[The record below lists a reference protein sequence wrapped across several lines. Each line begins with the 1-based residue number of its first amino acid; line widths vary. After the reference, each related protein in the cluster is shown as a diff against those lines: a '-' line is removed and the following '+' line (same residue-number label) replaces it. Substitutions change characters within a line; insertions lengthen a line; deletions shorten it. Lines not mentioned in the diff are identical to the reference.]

1 MDTKKQLIMS
11 YSLNIKG
18 KENPK
23 DKQLV
28 KLEMVF
34 FQTGYARVSK
44 VLDVTGAY
52 KDWDNETQTFKSK
65 GAESAAKN
73 KLLLEMKMQYLRVV
87 EEWEAAN
94 ESWSPVQWS
103 HSLDNAKVI
112 KRDEPK
118 VITVDKWL
126 QDYIETCRKTERVK
140 NGNILT
146 CSKNAKNLH
155 YFRLQLDRFTTKQ
168 YGKSFST
175 YFFQDITEQF
185 IKDYVSY
192 LEKEGMKNGNKS
204 GLCTKLRMLRGVC
217 SNARKVDI
225 PGAKIAQFACVKEK
239 MAWDYVIPKTIPF
252 SVFQQIENIDR
263 DYFTEEEQFYLDL
276 YLFSFYAGGMG
287 DKDVCYLTWEC
298 IADDMLIYERM
309 KTRKQ
314 AKMVL
319 TDKALN
325 IINKYK
331 DKSYGNFVFPILQE
345 KHVTEKQKDSRIASI
360 QRKVNI
366 VLERVRGMVMYKEKI
381 TWYSA
386 RGTFITKMDEA
397 GFSTLTIAEFAGNSV
412 QAIQK
417 HYFKNTKRD
426 ETRKAINSII

>member
-1 MDTKKQLIMS
+1 MS

-44 VLDVTGAY
+44 VLEVTGAY

-73 KLLLEMKMQYLRVV
+73 KLLLDMKMQYLRVV
-87 EEWEAAN
+87 EEWEMARQP
-94 ESWSPVQWS
+94 WSPVQWS
-103 HSLDNAKVI
+103 HCLDNVKI
-112 KRDEPK
+112 QKREEPK
-118 VITVDKWL
+118 VITVDKWM
-126 QDYIETCRKTERVK
+126 QDYIEACRKTERVK
-140 NGNILT
+140 NGNILS
-146 CSKNAKNLH
+146 CSTNAKHLH
-155 YFRLQLDRFTTKQ
+155 YLRIELERFTNER
-168 YGKSFST
+168 YNKSFST

-185 IKDYVSY
+185 VKDYVAFIEKQG
-192 LEKEGMKNGNKS
+192 LEKGNKS
-204 GLCTKLRMLRGVC
+204 GLCSKLRMLRGVC
-217 SNARKVDI
+217 SNAQKVDV
-225 PGAKIAQFACVKEK
+225 PGAKVSQFACVKEK
-239 MAWDYVIPKTIPF
+239 LAWGNVVPKTIPYT
-252 SVFQQIENIDR
+252 VFQQIENIDR

-287 DKDVCYLTWEC
+287 DKDVCYLTWNC
-298 IADDMLIYERM
+298 LTDGMLIYERI

-345 KHVTEKQKDSRIASI
+345 KHVTEK
-360 QRKVNI
+360 
-366 VLERVRGMVMYKEKI
+366 
-381 TWYSA
+381 
-386 RGTFITKMDEA
+386 
-397 GFSTLTIAEFAGNSV
+397 
-412 QAIQK
+412 
-417 HYFKNTKRD
+417 
-426 ETRKAINSII
+426 

>member
-345 KHVTEKQKDSRIASI
+345 KHVTEKQRDSRIATI
-360 QRKVNI
+360 QRKVNTT
-366 VLERVRGMVMYKEKI
+366 LDRVRGMIMFKDKI

-417 HYFKNTKRD
+417 HYFKNTKQD
-426 ETRKAINSII
+426 EVRKTINSII

>member
-1 MDTKKQLIMS
+1 MS

-73 KLLLEMKMQYLRVV
+73 KLLLEMKMQYLKIA
-87 EEWEAAN
+87 EEWEASN

-103 HSLDNAKVI
+103 HSLDSIQVRR
-112 KRDEPK
+112 RDEPK
-118 VITVDKWL
+118 VITVVAWL
-126 QDYIETCRKTERVK
+126 EGFRERCRNTERVK
-140 NGNILT
+140 NGNIVT
-146 CSKNAKNLH
+146 CAKNAKTYG
-155 YFRLQLDRFTTKQ
+155 YFKALLDKFTLVQ
-168 YGKSFST
+168 YGRSFST
-175 YFFQDITEQF
+175 YYFHDINEQF
-185 IKDYVSY
+185 IKDFVAYIEKTG
-192 LEKEGMKNGNKS
+192 LENGNKG
-204 GLCTKLRMLRGVC
+204 GLCTKLRMLRGMC
-217 SNARKVDI
+217 SNANKDGI
-225 PGAKIAQFACVKEK
+225 LGARVSQFNVAKEK
-239 MAWDYVIPKTIPF
+239 MVWGNVTPKTIPYE
-252 SVFQQIENIDR
+252 VFQKIENIDR

-276 YLFSFYAGGMG
+276 FLFSFYAGGMG
-287 DKDVCYLTWEC
+287 DKDVCYLTWDC
-298 IADDMLIYERM
+298 IQDNMLIYERM
-309 KTRKQ
+309 KTTKC

-319 TDKALN
+319 TDKAMK

-331 DKSYGNFVFPILQE
+331 EKSISNFVLPVFQE
-345 KHVTEKQKDSRIASI
+345 KHVTEKQKNNRVECIE
-360 QRKVNI
+360 RKVNNL
-366 VLERVRGMVMYKEKI
+366 LERVRGMVMYPEKI

-386 RGTFITKMDEA
+386 RGTFITKMADS
-397 GFSTLTIAEFAGNSV
+397 GFPTIVIAEFAGNSI

-417 HYFKNTKRD
+417 HYFKNTKHEEMRMI
-426 ETRKAINSII
+426 INNLI

>member
-1 MDTKKQLIMS
+1 MS

-18 KENPK
+18 KENAK

-44 VLDVTGAY
+44 VLDITGPF

-87 EEWEAAN
+87 EEWEAAD
-94 ESWSPVQWS
+94 EPWSPVQWS
-103 HSLDNAKVI
+103 HSLDNVKVI
-112 KRDEPK
+112 RREEPK

-146 CSKNAKNLH
+146 CSRNAKNLH
-155 YFRLQLDRFTTKQ
+155 YFRLQLDRFTNEK

-192 LEKEGMKNGNKS
+192 LEKVGMEKGNKS

-217 SNARKVDI
+217 SNASKVDI
-225 PGAKIAQFACVKEK
+225 PGAKISQFACVKEK
-239 MAWDYVIPKTIPF
+239 MVWNNVIPKTIPYT
-252 SVFQQIENIDR
+252 VFQQIENIDR

-298 IADDMLIYERM
+298 LNNGMLVYERM

-319 TDKALN
+319 TDKALA

-331 DKSYGNFVFPILQE
+331 DKSYRNFVFPIFQA
-345 KHVTEKQKDSRIASI
+345 KHVTEKQKDSRVAFI
-360 QRKVNI
+360 QKKVNLI
-366 VLERVRGMVMYKEKI
+366 LERVRGMVMYKEKI

-397 GFSTLTIAEFAGNSV
+397 GFSALTIAEFAGNSV

-417 HYFKNTKRD
+417 HYFKNTKQD
-426 ETRKAINSII
+426 EIRRTINNLI

>member
-1 MDTKKQLIMS
+1 MS

>member
-1 MDTKKQLIMS
+1 MS

-18 KENPK
+18 KENAK

-44 VLDVTGAY
+44 VLDITGPF

-73 KLLLEMKMQYLRVV
+73 KLLLEMKMQYIRVV
-87 EEWEAAN
+87 EEWEAAD
-94 ESWSPVQWS
+94 EPWSPVQWS
-103 HSLDNAKVI
+103 HSLDNVKVI
-112 KRDEPK
+112 RREEPK

-146 CSKNAKNLH
+146 CSRNAKNLH
-155 YFRLQLDRFTTKQ
+155 YFRLQLDRFTNEK

-192 LEKEGMKNGNKS
+192 LEKVGMEKGNKS

-217 SNARKVDI
+217 SNASKVDI
-225 PGAKIAQFACVKEK
+225 PGAKISQFACVKEK
-239 MAWDYVIPKTIPF
+239 MVWNNVIPKTIPYT
-252 SVFQQIENIDR
+252 VFQQIENIDR

-298 IADDMLIYERM
+298 LNNGMLVYERM

-319 TDKALN
+319 TDKALA

-331 DKSYGNFVFPILQE
+331 DKSYGNFVFPIFQA
-345 KHVTEKQKDSRIASI
+345 KHVTEKQKDSRVAFI
-360 QRKVNI
+360 QKKVNLI
-366 VLERVRGMVMYKEKI
+366 LERVRGMVMYKEKI

-397 GFSTLTIAEFAGNSV
+397 GFSALTIAEFAGNSV

-417 HYFKNTKRD
+417 HYFKNTKQD
-426 ETRKAINSII
+426 EIRRTINNLI

>member
-1 MDTKKQLIMS
+1 MS

-18 KENPK
+18 KENAK

-44 VLDVTGAY
+44 VLDITGPF

-87 EEWEAAN
+87 EEWEAAK
-94 ESWSPVQWS
+94 EPWSPVQWS
-103 HSLDNAKVI
+103 HSLDNVKVI
-112 KRDEPK
+112 RREEPK

-146 CSKNAKNLH
+146 CSRNAKNLH
-155 YFRLQLDRFTTKQ
+155 YFRLQLDRFTNEK

-192 LEKEGMKNGNKS
+192 LEKVGMEKGNKS

-217 SNARKVDI
+217 SNASKVDI
-225 PGAKIAQFACVKEK
+225 PGAKISQFACVKEK
-239 MAWDYVIPKTIPF
+239 MVWNNVIPKTIPYT
-252 SVFQQIENIDR
+252 VFQQIENIDR

-298 IADDMLIYERM
+298 LNNGMLVYERM

-319 TDKALN
+319 TDKALA

-331 DKSYGNFVFPILQE
+331 DKSYGNFVFPIFQA
-345 KHVTEKQKDSRIASI
+345 KHVTEKQKDSRVAFI
-360 QRKVNI
+360 QKKVNLI
-366 VLERVRGMVMYKEKI
+366 LERVRGMVMYKEKI

-397 GFSTLTIAEFAGNSV
+397 GFSALTIAEFAGNSV

-417 HYFKNTKRD
+417 HYFKNTKQD
-426 ETRKAINSII
+426 EIRRTINNLI

>member
-1 MDTKKQLIMS
+1 MS

-18 KENPK
+18 KENAK
-23 DKQLV
+23 NKQLV

-44 VLDVTGAY
+44 VLDITGPF

-87 EEWEAAN
+87 EEWEAAD
-94 ESWSPVQWS
+94 EPWSPVQWS
-103 HSLDNAKVI
+103 HSLDNVKVI
-112 KRDEPK
+112 RREEPK

-146 CSKNAKNLH
+146 CSRNAKNLH
-155 YFRLQLDRFTTKQ
+155 YFRLQLDRFTNEK

-192 LEKEGMKNGNKS
+192 LEKVGMEKGNKS
-204 GLCTKLRMLRGVC
+204 GLCTKLRMLREVC
-217 SNARKVDI
+217 SNASKVDI
-225 PGAKIAQFACVKEK
+225 PGAKISQFACVKEK
-239 MAWDYVIPKTIPF
+239 MVWNNVIPKTIPYT
-252 SVFQQIENIDR
+252 VFQQIENIDR

-298 IADDMLIYERM
+298 LNNGMLVYERM

-319 TDKALN
+319 TDKALA

-331 DKSYGNFVFPILQE
+331 DKSYGNFVFPIFQA
-345 KHVTEKQKDSRIASI
+345 KHVTEKQKDSRVAFI
-360 QRKVNI
+360 QKKVNLI
-366 VLERVRGMVMYKEKI
+366 LERVRGMVMYKEKI

-397 GFSTLTIAEFAGNSV
+397 GFSALTIAEFAGNSV

-417 HYFKNTKRD
+417 HYFKNTKQD
-426 ETRKAINSII
+426 EIRRTINNLI

>member
-1 MDTKKQLIMS
+1 MS

-18 KENPK
+18 KENAK

-44 VLDVTGAY
+44 VLDISGPF

-87 EEWEAAN
+87 EEWEAAD
-94 ESWSPVQWS
+94 EPWSPVQWS
-103 HSLDNAKVI
+103 HSLDNVKVI
-112 KRDEPK
+112 RREEPK

-146 CSKNAKNLH
+146 CSRNAKNLH
-155 YFRLQLDRFTTKQ
+155 YFRLQLDRFTNEK

-192 LEKEGMKNGNKS
+192 LEKVGMEKGNKS

-217 SNARKVDI
+217 SNASKVDI
-225 PGAKIAQFACVKEK
+225 PGAKISQFACVKEK
-239 MAWDYVIPKTIPF
+239 MVWNNVIPKTIPYT
-252 SVFQQIENIDR
+252 VFQQIENIDR

-298 IADDMLIYERM
+298 LNNGMLVYERM

-319 TDKALN
+319 TDKALA

-331 DKSYGNFVFPILQE
+331 DKSYGNFVFPIFQA
-345 KHVTEKQKDSRIASI
+345 KHVTEKQKDSRVAFI
-360 QRKVNI
+360 QKKVNLI
-366 VLERVRGMVMYKEKI
+366 LERVRGMVMYKEKI

-397 GFSTLTIAEFAGNSV
+397 GFSALTIAEFAGNSV

-417 HYFKNTKRD
+417 HYFKNTKQD
-426 ETRKAINSII
+426 EIRRTINNLI

>member
-1 MDTKKQLIMS
+1 MS

-18 KENPK
+18 KENAK

-44 VLDVTGAY
+44 VLDITGPF

-87 EEWEAAN
+87 EEWEAAD
-94 ESWSPVQWS
+94 EPWSPVQWS
-103 HSLDNAKVI
+103 HSLDNVKVI
-112 KRDEPK
+112 RREEPK

-126 QDYIETCRKTERVK
+126 QDYIETCCKTERVK

-146 CSKNAKNLH
+146 CSRNAKNLH
-155 YFRLQLDRFTTKQ
+155 YFRLQLDRFTNEK

-192 LEKEGMKNGNKS
+192 LEKVGMEKGNKS

-217 SNARKVDI
+217 SNASKVDI
-225 PGAKIAQFACVKEK
+225 PGAKISQFACVKEK
-239 MAWDYVIPKTIPF
+239 MVWNNVIPKTIPYT
-252 SVFQQIENIDR
+252 VFQQIENIDR

-298 IADDMLIYERM
+298 LNNGMLVYERM

-319 TDKALN
+319 TDKALA

-331 DKSYGNFVFPILQE
+331 DKSYGNFVFPIFQA
-345 KHVTEKQKDSRIASI
+345 KHVTEKQKDSRVAFI
-360 QRKVNI
+360 QKKVNLI
-366 VLERVRGMVMYKEKI
+366 LERVRGMVMYKEKI

-397 GFSTLTIAEFAGNSV
+397 GFSALTIAEFAGNSV

-417 HYFKNTKRD
+417 HYFKNTKQD
-426 ETRKAINSII
+426 EIRRTINNLI

>member
-1 MDTKKQLIMS
+1 MS

-18 KENPK
+18 KENAK

-44 VLDVTGAY
+44 VLDITGPF

-65 GAESAAKN
+65 GTEAAAKN

-94 ESWSPVQWS
+94 EPWSPVQWS
-103 HSLDNAKVI
+103 HSLDNVKVL
-112 KRDEPK
+112 RREEPK

-146 CSKNAKNLH
+146 CSKNAKSLH
-155 YFRLQLDRFTTKQ
+155 YFRLQLDRFTNEK

-192 LEKEGMKNGNKS
+192 LEKVGMEKGNKS

-217 SNARKVDI
+217 SNASKVDI
-225 PGAKIAQFACVKEK
+225 PGAKISQFACVKEK
-239 MAWDYVIPKTIPF
+239 MVWNNVIPKTIPYT
-252 SVFQQIENIDR
+252 VFQQIENIDR

-298 IADDMLIYERM
+298 LNNGMLIYERM

-319 TDKALN
+319 TDKALA

-331 DKSYGNFVFPILQE
+331 DKSYGNFVFPIFQA
-345 KHVTEKQKDSRIASI
+345 KHVTEKQKDSRVAFI
-360 QRKVNI
+360 QKKVNI
-366 VLERVRGMVMYKEKI
+366 ILERVRGMVMYKEKI

-417 HYFKNTKRD
+417 HYFKNTKQD
-426 ETRKAINSII
+426 EIRKTINNLI

>member
-1 MDTKKQLIMS
+1 MS

-360 QRKVNI
+360 QKKVNI

>member
-1 MDTKKQLIMS
+1 MS

-18 KENPK
+18 KENAK

-44 VLDVTGAY
+44 VLDITGPF

-87 EEWEAAN
+87 EEWEAAD
-94 ESWSPVQWS
+94 EPWSPVQWS
-103 HSLDNAKVI
+103 HSLDNVKVI
-112 KRDEPK
+112 RREEPK

-126 QDYIETCRKTERVK
+126 QDYIETCCKTERVK

-146 CSKNAKNLH
+146 CSRNAKNLH
-155 YFRLQLDRFTTKQ
+155 YFRLQLDRFTNEK

-192 LEKEGMKNGNKS
+192 LEKVGMEKGNKS

-217 SNARKVDI
+217 SNASKVDI
-225 PGAKIAQFACVKEK
+225 PGAKISQFACVKEK
-239 MAWDYVIPKTIPF
+239 MVWNNVIPKTIPYT
-252 SVFQQIENIDR
+252 VFQQIENIDR

-298 IADDMLIYERM
+298 LNNGMLIYERM

-319 TDKALN
+319 TDKALA

-331 DKSYGNFVFPILQE
+331 DKSYGNFVFPIFQA
-345 KHVTEKQKDSRIASI
+345 KHVTEKQKDSRVAFI
-360 QRKVNI
+360 QKKVNLI
-366 VLERVRGMVMYKEKI
+366 LERVRGMVMYKEKI

-397 GFSTLTIAEFAGNSV
+397 GFSALTIAEFAGNSV

-417 HYFKNTKRD
+417 HYFKNTKQD
-426 ETRKAINSII
+426 EIRRTINNLI

>member
-1 MDTKKQLIMS
+1 MS

-73 KLLLEMKMQYLRVV
+73 KLLLEMKMQYLRVA

-94 ESWSPVQWS
+94 ESWAPVQWS
-103 HSLDNAKVI
+103 HSLDSIQVRR
-112 KRDEPK
+112 RDEPK
-118 VITVDKWL
+118 VITVVTWL
-126 QDYIETCRKTERVK
+126 EGYMELCRNTEKVK
-140 NGNILT
+140 NGNIVT
-146 CSKNAKNLH
+146 CSYNATKYRH
-155 YFRLQLDRFTTKQ
+155 FKAQLEEFTMKQ
-168 YGKSFST
+168 YGRSFST
-175 YFFQDITEQF
+175 YYFQDINEQF
-185 IKDYVSY
+185 IKDFIAYTEKIG
-192 LEKEGMKNGNKS
+192 LENGNKG
-204 GLCTKLRMLRGVC
+204 GLCTKLRMLRGMC
-217 SNARKVDI
+217 SNANKDGI
-225 PGAKIAQFACVKEK
+225 PGAKISQFNVAKEK
-239 MAWDYVIPKTIPF
+239 MVWGNVTPKTIPYE
-252 SVFQQIENIDR
+252 VFQKIENLDR

-276 YLFSFYAGGMG
+276 FLFSFYAGGMG
-287 DKDVCYLTWEC
+287 DKDVCYLTWNC
-298 IADDMLIYERM
+298 IQDNMLIYERM
-309 KTRKQ
+309 KTSRC

-319 TDKALN
+319 TDKAMK

-331 DKSYGNFVFPILQE
+331 GKSVGNFVLPVFQE
-345 KHVTEKQKDSRIASI
+345 KHVTEKQKKNRIEFI
-360 QRKVNI
+360 EKKVNNL
-366 VLERVRGMVMYKEKI
+366 LERVRGMVMYSGKI

-386 RGTFITKMDEA
+386 RGTFITKMADS
-397 GFSTLTIAEFAGNSV
+397 GFPTIVIAEFAGNSI

-417 HYFKNTKRD
+417 HYFKNTKCEEMRM
-426 ETRKAINSII
+426 TINNLI

>member
-1 MDTKKQLIMS
+1 MS

-18 KENPK
+18 KENAK

-44 VLDVTGAY
+44 VLDITGPF

-87 EEWEAAN
+87 EEWEAAD
-94 ESWSPVQWS
+94 EPWSPVQWS
-103 HSLDNAKVI
+103 HSLDNVKVI
-112 KRDEPK
+112 RREEPK

-146 CSKNAKNLH
+146 CSRNAKNLH
-155 YFRLQLDRFTTKQ
+155 YFRLQLDRFTNEK

-192 LEKEGMKNGNKS
+192 LEKVGMEKGNKS

-217 SNARKVDI
+217 SNASKVDI
-225 PGAKIAQFACVKEK
+225 PGAKISQFACVKEK
-239 MAWDYVIPKTIPF
+239 MVWNNVIPKTIPYT
-252 SVFQQIENIDR
+252 VFQQIENIDR

-298 IADDMLIYERM
+298 LNNGMLVYERM

-319 TDKALN
+319 TDKALA

-331 DKSYGNFVFPILQE
+331 DKSYGNFVFPIFQA
-345 KHVTEKQKDSRIASI
+345 KHVTEKQKDSRVAFI
-360 QRKVNI
+360 QKKVNLI
-366 VLERVRGMVMYKEKI
+366 LERVRGMVMYKEKI

-397 GFSTLTIAEFAGNSV
+397 GFSALTIAEFAGNSV

-417 HYFKNTKRD
+417 HYFKNTKQD
-426 ETRKAINSII
+426 EIRRTINNLI

>member
-1 MDTKKQLIMS
+1 MS

-18 KENPK
+18 KENAK

-44 VLDVTGAY
+44 VLDITGPF

-65 GAESAAKN
+65 GTEAAAKN

-94 ESWSPVQWS
+94 EPWSPVQWS
-103 HSLDNAKVI
+103 HSLDNVKVL
-112 KRDEPK
+112 RREEPK

-126 QDYIETCRKTERVK
+126 QDFIETCRKTERVK

-146 CSKNAKNLH
+146 CSKNAKSLH
-155 YFRLQLDRFTTKQ
+155 YFRLQLDRFTNEK

-192 LEKEGMKNGNKS
+192 LEKVGMEKGNKS

-217 SNARKVDI
+217 SNASKVDI
-225 PGAKIAQFACVKEK
+225 PGAKISQFACVKEK
-239 MAWDYVIPKTIPF
+239 MVWNNVIPKTIPYT
-252 SVFQQIENIDR
+252 VFQQIENIDR

-298 IADDMLIYERM
+298 LNNGMLIYERM

-319 TDKALN
+319 TDKALA

-331 DKSYGNFVFPILQE
+331 DKSYGNFVFPIFQA
-345 KHVTEKQKDSRIASI
+345 KHMTEKQKDSRVAFI
-360 QRKVNI
+360 QKKVNLI
-366 VLERVRGMVMYKEKI
+366 LERVRGMVMYKEKI

-417 HYFKNTKRD
+417 HYFKNTKQD
-426 ETRKAINSII
+426 EIRKTINNLI

>member
-1 MDTKKQLIMS
+1 MS

-18 KENPK
+18 KENAK

-44 VLDVTGAY
+44 VLDITGPF

-87 EEWEAAN
+87 EEWEAAK
-94 ESWSPVQWS
+94 EPWSPVQWS
-103 HSLDNAKVI
+103 HSLDNVKVL
-112 KRDEPK
+112 RREEPK

-146 CSKNAKNLH
+146 CSRNAKNLH
-155 YFRLQLDRFTTKQ
+155 YFRLQLDRFTNEK

-192 LEKEGMKNGNKS
+192 LEKVGMEKGNKS
-204 GLCTKLRMLRGVC
+204 GLCAKLRMLKGVC
-217 SNARKVDI
+217 SNASKVDI
-225 PGAKIAQFACVKEK
+225 PGAKISQFACVKEK
-239 MAWDYVIPKTIPF
+239 MVWNNVIPKTIPYT
-252 SVFQQIENIDR
+252 VFQQIENIDR

-298 IADDMLIYERM
+298 LNNGMLVYERM

-319 TDKALN
+319 TDKALA

-331 DKSYGNFVFPILQE
+331 DKSYGNFVFPIFQA
-345 KHVTEKQKDSRIASI
+345 KHVTEKQKDSRVAFI
-360 QRKVNI
+360 QKKVNLI
-366 VLERVRGMVMYKEKI
+366 LERVRGMVMYKEKI

-397 GFSTLTIAEFAGNSV
+397 GFSALTIAEFAGNSV

-417 HYFKNTKRD
+417 HYFKNTKQD
-426 ETRKAINSII
+426 EIRRTINNLI

>member
-1 MDTKKQLIMS
+1 MS

-44 VLDVTGAY
+44 VLDITGTY
-52 KDWDNETQTFKSK
+52 KDWDNETQTSKSK

-73 KLLLEMKMQYLRVV
+73 KLLLDMKMQYLRVV
-87 EEWEAAN
+87 EEWEMARQP
-94 ESWSPVQWS
+94 WSPVQWS
-103 HSLDNAKVI
+103 HCLDNAKVQ
-112 KRDEPK
+112 KREEPK
-118 VITVDKWL
+118 VITVDKWM
-126 QDYIETCRKTERVK
+126 QDYIEACRKTERVK
-140 NGNILT
+140 NGNILS
-146 CSKNAKNLH
+146 CSTNAKHLNYL
-155 YFRLQLDRFTTKQ
+155 RLELDRFTNER
-168 YGKSFST
+168 YNKSFSA

-185 IKDYVSY
+185 VKDYVAFIEKQG
-192 LEKEGMKNGNKS
+192 LEKGNKS
-204 GLCTKLRMLRGVC
+204 GLCSKLRMLRGVC
-217 SNARKVDI
+217 SNARKVDV
-225 PGAKIAQFACVKEK
+225 PGAKVSQFACVKEK
-239 MAWDYVIPKTIPF
+239 LAWGSVTPKTIPF
-252 SVFQQIENIDR
+252 AVFQQIENIDR

-276 YLFSFYAGGMG
+276 FLFSFYAGGMG

-298 IADDMLIYERM
+298 IADGMLIYERM

-345 KHVTEKQKDSRIASI
+345 KHVTEKQKDARIDFI
-360 QRKVNI
+360 ERKVNSI
-366 VLERVRGMVMYKEKI
+366 LERVRGMVMYKEKI

-397 GFSTLTIAEFAGNSV
+397 GFSALTIAEFAGNSV

-417 HYFKNTKRD
+417 HYFRNTKKD
-426 ETRKAINSII
+426 EIRRTINNII

>member
-1 MDTKKQLIMS
+1 MS

-18 KENPK
+18 KENAK

-44 VLDVTGAY
+44 VLDITGAY

-87 EEWEAAN
+87 EGWEASN

-103 HSLDNAKVI
+103 HSLDNAKVL
-112 KRDEPK
+112 KREEPK
-118 VITVDKWL
+118 VITVDKWI

-146 CSKNAKNLH
+146 CSNYAKNLH
-155 YFRLQLDRFTTKQ
+155 YFRLQLDRFTNEK

-175 YFFQDITEQF
+175 YFFRDITEQF
-185 IKDYVSY
+185 VKDYVSY
-192 LEKEGMKNGNKS
+192 LEKVSMENGNKG
-204 GLCTKLRMLRGVC
+204 GLCTKLRILRGVC
-217 SNARKVDI
+217 SNARKLDI
-225 PGAKIAQFACVKEK
+225 PGAKISQFACVKEK
-239 MAWDYVIPKTIPF
+239 MVWNNVIPKTIPYT
-252 SVFQQIENIDR
+252 VFQQIENIDR

-298 IADDMLIYERM
+298 LNDGMLIYERM

-319 TDKALN
+319 TDKALA

-331 DKSYGNFVFPILQE
+331 DKSYGNFVFPIFQA

-360 QRKVNI
+360 ENKVNA
-366 VLERVRGMVMYKEKI
+366 VLDRVRGMVMYKEKI

-417 HYFKNTKRD
+417 HYFKNTKQD
-426 ETRKAINSII
+426 EIRRTINNLI

>member
-1 MDTKKQLIMS
+1 MS

-34 FQTGYARVSK
+34 FQSGYARVSK
-44 VLDVTGAY
+44 VLDVTGAI

-65 GAESAAKN
+65 GTEAASKN
-73 KLLLEMKMQYLRVV
+73 KLLLDMKMQYLKVV
-87 EEWEAAN
+87 EEWEATN
-94 ESWSPVQWS
+94 QSWSPVQWS
-103 HSLDNAKVI
+103 HSLDSTKSI

-118 VITVDKWL
+118 VITVDKWI
-126 QDYIETCRKTERVK
+126 QDYIEACRKTERVK

-146 CSKNAKNLH
+146 CSQNARHLH
-155 YFRLQLDRFTTKQ
+155 YFRLQLERFTIEQ

-185 IKDYVSY
+185 VKDYVAY
-192 LEKEGMKNGNKS
+192 LEKEGIKKGNKG

-217 SNARKVDI
+217 SNARKVDV
-225 PGAKIAQFACVKEK
+225 PGAKISQFSCVKEK
-239 MAWDYVIPKTIPF
+239 MIWDNVIPKTIPF

-325 IINKYK
+325 IDNKYK
-331 DKSYGNFVFPILQE
+331 AKSYGNFVFPVFQE
-345 KHVTEKQKDSRIASI
+345 KHATEKQRDSRIASI
-360 QRKVNI
+360 QRKVNA
-366 VLERVRGMVMYKEKI
+366 VLDRVRGMIMFKDKI

-426 ETRKAINSII
+426 EIRRTINNII

>member
-1 MDTKKQLIMS
+1 MS

-287 DKDVCYLTWEC
+287 DKDICYLTWEC

-331 DKSYGNFVFPILQE
+331 DKSYGNFIFPILQE

>member
-1 MDTKKQLIMS
+1 MS

-345 KHVTEKQKDSRIASI
+345 KHVTEKQRDSRIATI
-360 QRKVNI
+360 QRKVNTT
-366 VLERVRGMVMYKEKI
+366 LDRVRGMIMFKDKI

-417 HYFKNTKRD
+417 HYFKNTKQD
-426 ETRKAINSII
+426 EVRKTINSII

>member
-1 MDTKKQLIMS
+1 MS

-18 KENPK
+18 KENAK

-44 VLDVTGAY
+44 VLDITGPF

-65 GAESAAKN
+65 GTEAAAKN

-94 ESWSPVQWS
+94 EPWSPVQWS
-103 HSLDNAKVI
+103 HSLDNVKVL
-112 KRDEPK
+112 RREEPK

-146 CSKNAKNLH
+146 CSKNAKSLH
-155 YFRLQLDRFTTKQ
+155 YFRLQLDRFTNEK

-192 LEKEGMKNGNKS
+192 LEKVGMEKGNKS

-217 SNARKVDI
+217 SNASKVDI
-225 PGAKIAQFACVKEK
+225 PGAKISQFACVKEK
-239 MAWDYVIPKTIPF
+239 MVWNNVIPKTIPYT
-252 SVFQQIENIDR
+252 VFQQIENIDR

-298 IADDMLIYERM
+298 LNNGMLIYERI

-319 TDKALN
+319 TDKALA

-331 DKSYGNFVFPILQE
+331 DKSYGNFVFPIFQA
-345 KHVTEKQKDSRIASI
+345 KHVTEKQKDSRVAFI
-360 QRKVNI
+360 QKKVNLI
-366 VLERVRGMVMYKEKI
+366 LERVRGMVMYKEKI

-397 GFSTLTIAEFAGNSV
+397 GFSALTIAEFAGNSV

-417 HYFKNTKRD
+417 HYFKNTKQD
-426 ETRKAINSII
+426 EIRRTINNLI

>member
-1 MDTKKQLIMS
+1 MS

-18 KENPK
+18 KENAK

-44 VLDVTGAY
+44 VLDITGPF

-87 EEWEAAN
+87 EEWEAAD
-94 ESWSPVQWS
+94 EPWSPVQWS
-103 HSLDNAKVI
+103 HSLDNVKVI
-112 KRDEPK
+112 RREEPK

-146 CSKNAKNLH
+146 CSRNAKNLH
-155 YFRLQLDRFTTKQ
+155 YFRLQLDRFTNEK

-192 LEKEGMKNGNKS
+192 LEKVGMEKGNKS

-217 SNARKVDI
+217 SNASKVDI
-225 PGAKIAQFACVKEK
+225 PGAKISQFACVKEK
-239 MAWDYVIPKTIPF
+239 MVWNNVIPKTIPYT
-252 SVFQQIENIDR
+252 VFQQIENIDR
-263 DYFTEEEQFYLDL
+263 DYFTGEEQFYLDL

-298 IADDMLIYERM
+298 LNNGMLVYERM

-319 TDKALN
+319 TDKALA

-331 DKSYGNFVFPILQE
+331 DKSYGNFVFPIFQA
-345 KHVTEKQKDSRIASI
+345 KHVTEKQKDSRVAFI
-360 QRKVNI
+360 QKKVNLI
-366 VLERVRGMVMYKEKI
+366 LERVRGMVMYKEKI

-397 GFSTLTIAEFAGNSV
+397 GFSALTIAEFAGNSV

-417 HYFKNTKRD
+417 HYFKNTKQD
-426 ETRKAINSII
+426 EIRRTINNLI

>member
-1 MDTKKQLIMS
+1 MS

-34 FQTGYARVSK
+34 FQSGYARVSK
-44 VLDVTGAY
+44 VLDVTGAM

-65 GAESAAKN
+65 GTEAASKN
-73 KLLLEMKMQYLRVV
+73 KLLLDMKMQYLKVV
-87 EEWEAAN
+87 EEWEATN
-94 ESWSPVQWS
+94 QSWSPVQWS
-103 HSLDNAKVI
+103 HSLDSAKAI

-118 VITVDKWL
+118 VITVDKWI
-126 QDYIETCRKTERVK
+126 QDYIEACRKTERVK

-146 CSKNAKNLH
+146 CSQNAKNLH
-155 YFRLQLDRFTTKQ
+155 YFRLQLERFTIEQ

-185 IKDYVSY
+185 VKDYVSY
-192 LEKEGMKNGNKS
+192 LEKEGIKKGNKS

-217 SNARKVDI
+217 SNARKVDL
-225 PGAKIAQFACVKEK
+225 PGAKISQFTCVKEK
-239 MAWDYVIPKTIPF
+239 MVWDNVIPKTIPF

-325 IINKYK
+325 
-331 DKSYGNFVFPILQE
+331 
-345 KHVTEKQKDSRIASI
+345 
-360 QRKVNI
+360 
-366 VLERVRGMVMYKEKI
+366 M
-381 TWYSA
+381 
-386 RGTFITKMDEA
+386 
-397 GFSTLTIAEFAGNSV
+397 
-412 QAIQK
+412 
-417 HYFKNTKRD
+417 
-426 ETRKAINSII
+426 

>member
-1 MDTKKQLIMS
+1 MS

-18 KENPK
+18 KENAK

-44 VLDVTGAY
+44 VLDITGPF

-73 KLLLEMKMQYLRVV
+73 KLLLEMKMLYLRVV
-87 EEWEAAN
+87 EEWEAAK
-94 ESWSPVQWS
+94 EPWSPVQWS
-103 HSLDNAKVI
+103 HSLDNVKVL
-112 KRDEPK
+112 RREEPK

-146 CSKNAKNLH
+146 CSRNAKNLH
-155 YFRLQLDRFTTKQ
+155 YFRLQLDRFTNEK

-192 LEKEGMKNGNKS
+192 LEKVGMEKGNKS

-217 SNARKVDI
+217 SNASKVDI
-225 PGAKIAQFACVKEK
+225 PGAKISQFACVKEK
-239 MAWDYVIPKTIPF
+239 MVWNNVIPKTIPYT
-252 SVFQQIENIDR
+252 VFQQIENIDR

-298 IADDMLIYERM
+298 LNNGMLVYERM

-319 TDKALN
+319 TDKALA

-331 DKSYGNFVFPILQE
+331 DKSYRNFVFPIFQA
-345 KHVTEKQKDSRIASI
+345 KHVTEKQKDSRVAFI
-360 QRKVNI
+360 QKKVNLI
-366 VLERVRGMVMYKEKI
+366 LERVRGMVMYKEKI

-397 GFSTLTIAEFAGNSV
+397 GFSALTIAEFAGNSV

-417 HYFKNTKRD
+417 HYFKNTKQD
-426 ETRKAINSII
+426 EIRRTINNLI

>member
-1 MDTKKQLIMS
+1 MS

-18 KENPK
+18 KENAK

-44 VLDVTGAY
+44 VLDITGPY

-65 GAESAAKN
+65 GTESAAKN

-94 ESWSPVQWS
+94 EPWSPVQWS
-103 HSLDNAKVI
+103 HSLDNVKVL
-112 KRDEPK
+112 RREEPK

-126 QDYIETCRKTERVK
+126 QDFIETCRKTERVK

-146 CSKNAKNLH
+146 CSRNAKSLQ
-155 YFRLQLDRFTTKQ
+155 YFRLQLDRFTNEK

-192 LEKEGMKNGNKS
+192 LEKVGMEKGNKS

-217 SNARKVDI
+217 SNASKVDI
-225 PGAKIAQFACVKEK
+225 PGAKISQFACVKEK
-239 MAWDYVIPKTIPF
+239 MVWNNVNPKTIPYT
-252 SVFQQIENIDR
+252 VFQQIENIDR

-298 IADDMLIYERM
+298 LNNGMLIYERM

-319 TDKALN
+319 TDKALA

-331 DKSYGNFVFPILQE
+331 DKSYGNFVFPIFQA
-345 KHVTEKQKDSRIASI
+345 KHVTEKQKDSRVAFI
-360 QRKVNI
+360 QKKVNLI
-366 VLERVRGMVMYKEKI
+366 LERVRGMVMYKEKI

-397 GFSTLTIAEFAGNSV
+397 GFSALTIAEFAGNSV

-417 HYFKNTKRD
+417 HYFKNTKQD
-426 ETRKAINSII
+426 EIRRTINNLI

>member
-1 MDTKKQLIMS
+1 MS

-18 KENPK
+18 KENAK

-44 VLDVTGAY
+44 VLDITGPF

-94 ESWSPVQWS
+94 EPWSPVQWS
-103 HSLDNAKVI
+103 HSLDNVKVI
-112 KRDEPK
+112 RREEPK

-126 QDYIETCRKTERVK
+126 QDYIETCCKTERVK

-146 CSKNAKNLH
+146 CSRNAKNLH
-155 YFRLQLDRFTTKQ
+155 YFRLQLDRFTNEK

-192 LEKEGMKNGNKS
+192 LEKVGMEKGNKS

-217 SNARKVDI
+217 SNASKVDI
-225 PGAKIAQFACVKEK
+225 PGAKISQFACVKEK
-239 MAWDYVIPKTIPF
+239 MVWNNVIPKTIPYT
-252 SVFQQIENIDR
+252 VFQQIENIDR

-298 IADDMLIYERM
+298 LNNGMLIYERM

-319 TDKALN
+319 TDKALA

-331 DKSYGNFVFPILQE
+331 DKSYGNFVFPIFQA
-345 KHVTEKQKDSRIASI
+345 KHVTEKQKDSRVAFI
-360 QRKVNI
+360 QKKVNLI
-366 VLERVRGMVMYKEKI
+366 LERVRGMVMYKEKI

-397 GFSTLTIAEFAGNSV
+397 GFSALTIAEFAGNSV

-417 HYFKNTKRD
+417 HYFKNTKQD
-426 ETRKAINSII
+426 EIRRTINNLI

>member
-1 MDTKKQLIMS
+1 MS

-44 VLDVTGAY
+44 VLEITGPM
-52 KDWDNETQTFKSK
+52 KDWDSEAQSFKSK
-65 GAESAAKN
+65 GSDTATKN
-73 KLLLEMKMQYLRVV
+73 KLLLDMKMQYLRVA

-103 HSLDNAKVI
+103 HSLDNVKVQ

-126 QDYIETCRKTERVK
+126 QDFIEMCRKTERIK

-146 CSKNAKNLH
+146 RSSNAQHLH
-155 YFRLQLDRFTTKQ
+155 YLRLQLDKFTNKQ

-175 YFFQDITEQF
+175 YFFQDITERF
-185 IKDYVSY
+185 VRDYAAY
-192 LEKEGMKNGNKS
+192 LEKQGLEKGNNG
-204 GLCTKLRMLRGVC
+204 GLCTKLRSLRGVC
-217 SNARKVDI
+217 SNARKADI
-225 PGAKIAQFACVKEK
+225 PGAKISQFACVKEK
-239 MAWDYVIPKTIPF
+239 MAWGNVTPKTIPYT
-252 SVFQQIENIDR
+252 VFQQIENIDR
-263 DYFTEEEQFYLDL
+263 DYFTEEEQFYIDL

-287 DKDVCYLTWEC
+287 DKDVCYLTWNC
-298 IADDMLIYERM
+298 IIDGMLIYERM
-309 KTRKQ
+309 KTCKK

-319 TDKALN
+319 TDKALG

-331 DKSYGNFVFPILQE
+331 DKSFGNFVFPIIQA
-345 KHVTEKQKDSRIASI
+345 KHITEKQRDARINTI
-360 QRKVNI
+360 KRKVNN
-366 VLERVRGMVMYKEKI
+366 VLERVRGMVMYKDKI

-386 RGTFITKMDEA
+386 RGTFITKMDEV
-397 GFSTLTIAEFAGNSV
+397 GFSALMIAEFAGNSV

-417 HYFKNTKRD
+417 HYFKNTKQD
-426 ETRKAINSII
+426 EVRKTINNII

>member
-1 MDTKKQLIMS
+1 MS

-18 KENPK
+18 KENAK

-44 VLDVTGAY
+44 VLDITGPF

-87 EEWEAAN
+87 EEWEAAD
-94 ESWSPVQWS
+94 EPWSPVQWS
-103 HSLDNAKVI
+103 HSLDNVKVI
-112 KRDEPK
+112 RREEPK

-146 CSKNAKNLH
+146 CSRNAKNLH
-155 YFRLQLDRFTTKQ
+155 YFRLQLDRFTNEK

-175 YFFQDITEQF
+175 YFFQEITEQF

-192 LEKEGMKNGNKS
+192 LEKVGMEKGNKS

-217 SNARKVDI
+217 SNASKVDI
-225 PGAKIAQFACVKEK
+225 PGAKISQFACVKEK
-239 MAWDYVIPKTIPF
+239 MVWNNVIPKTIPYT
-252 SVFQQIENIDR
+252 VFQQIENIDR

-298 IADDMLIYERM
+298 LNNGMLVYERM

-319 TDKALN
+319 TDKALA

-331 DKSYGNFVFPILQE
+331 DKSYGNFVFPIFQA
-345 KHVTEKQKDSRIASI
+345 KHVTEKQKDSRVAFI
-360 QRKVNI
+360 QKKVNLI
-366 VLERVRGMVMYKEKI
+366 LERVRGMVMYKEKI

-397 GFSTLTIAEFAGNSV
+397 GFSALTIAEFAGNSV

-417 HYFKNTKRD
+417 HYFKNTKQD
-426 ETRKAINSII
+426 EIRRTINNLI

>member
-1 MDTKKQLIMS
+1 
-11 YSLNIKG
+11 
-18 KENPK
+18 
-23 DKQLV
+23 
-28 KLEMVF
+28 
-34 FQTGYARVSK
+34 
-44 VLDVTGAY
+44 
-52 KDWDNETQTFKSK
+52 
-65 GAESAAKN
+65 
-73 KLLLEMKMQYLRVV
+73 MKMQYLRVV
-87 EEWEAAN
+87 EEWEAGN
-94 ESWSPVQWS
+94 QSWSPVQWS
-103 HSLDNAKVI
+103 HSLDNTKAI

-118 VITVDKWL
+118 VITVDKWI
-126 QDYIETCRKTERVK
+126 QDYIEACRKTERVK

-146 CSKNAKNLH
+146 CSQNARHLH
-155 YFRLQLDRFTTKQ
+155 YFRLQLERFTIEQ

-185 IKDYVSY
+185 VKDYVAY
-192 LEKEGMKNGNKS
+192 LEKEGIKKGNKG

-217 SNARKVDI
+217 SNARKVDV
-225 PGAKIAQFACVKEK
+225 PGAKISQFSCVKEK
-239 MAWDYVIPKTIPF
+239 MIWDNVVPKTIPF

-331 DKSYGNFVFPILQE
+331 AKSYGNFVFPIFQE
-345 KHVTEKQKDSRIASI
+345 KHATEKQRDSRIASI
-360 QRKVNI
+360 QRKVNA
-366 VLERVRGMVMYKEKI
+366 VLDRVRGMIMFKDKI

-426 ETRKAINSII
+426 EIRRTINNII